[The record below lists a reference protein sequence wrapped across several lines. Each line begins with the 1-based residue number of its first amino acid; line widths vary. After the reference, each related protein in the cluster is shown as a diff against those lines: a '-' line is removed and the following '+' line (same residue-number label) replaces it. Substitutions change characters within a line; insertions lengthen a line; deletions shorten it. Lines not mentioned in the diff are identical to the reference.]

1 MEEDDC
7 KDLGRDY

>member
-7 KDLGRDY
+7 HANELR